1 MKAPPAISIESESTP
16 LGILAGWGKLP
27 LRVAEA
33 AKQEGRQL
41 IGLGVIDHADPKLEE
56 MCDEFL
62 WIGLGSVGK
71 SIRFLRKHAAQ
82 EAVMAGKIHKTQFF
96 RPGWWWRH
104 RPDLKCLTAFSG
116 QLLSGTKDRKDDTL
130 MLTLIDAF
138 ARAGIRF
145 EAPTRFAPELLV
157 KNGLIA
163 GKAPSHRQRRDV
175 DFGWKLAKSMGG
187 LDVGQTVCVKNQ
199 AVLAVEAIEGTDLCI
214 QRAGN
219 LCGHSGFTVV
229 KVAKP
234 GQDMRFDVPT
244 VGTRTLESIAK
255 AGGNLLAVESE
266 QTILLEAQEFYRTA
280 KRLNI
285 SVVAISDASAKVA
298 A

>member
-1 MKAPPAISIESESTP
+1 MKLSAESPIESDLAP
-16 LGILAGWGKLP
+16 LGVLAGWGKLP

-33 AKQEGRQL
+33 AKDEGRPL
-41 IGLGVIDHADPKLEE
+41 VGLGVIDHADPKLEAL
-56 MCDEFL
+56 CDEFL
-62 WIGLGSVGK
+62 WIGIGSVGK
-71 SIRFLRKHAAQ
+71 SIRFLRKHGVK
-82 EAVMAGKIHKTQFF
+82 EAVMAGKIHKAQFF

-104 RPDLKCLTAFSG
+104 RPDFKCLTAFSG
-116 QLLSGTKDRKDDTL
+116 QLLSGTKDRKDDTV
-130 MLTLIDAF
+130 MLTLIEAF
-138 ARAGIRF
+138 AGAGIRF

-157 KNGLIA
+157 KNGLVA
-163 GKAPSHRQRRDV
+163 GKAPSVRQRRDL
-175 DFGWKLAKSMGG
+175 DFGWNLAKSMGG

-214 QRAGN
+214 QRAGD

-244 VGTRTLESIAK
+244 VGTQTLESIAK
-255 AGGNLLAVESE
+255 AGGNLLVVESE

-280 KRLNI
+280 KRLDI
-285 SVVAISDASAKVA
+285 SVVAISDNSAKA
-298 A
+298 AA